1 MGYINAICYWY
12 QQEYHSGSLQS
23 IENNSHLN
31 LLVSEANV
39 EIDVYEQRA
48 KNLRR
53 LIERRKELIS
63 AANEN
68 LEELITDINQ
78 PNPESITCDF

>member
-1 MGYINAICYWY
+1 MSSKYKTLCEQIKGV
-12 QQEYHSGSLQS
+12 
-23 IENNSHLN
+23 ENTSHLN

-68 LEELITDINQ
+68 LDELITDINQ
-78 PNPESITCDF
+78 PEPETIPCDF